1 MAANSDIKGV
11 KDYNIDLNNTYMTTI
26 HTIEFLQKYFKKNTK
41 IIFASSSAIYGNVK
55 SRISE
60 N

>member
-26 HTIEFLQKYFKKNTK
+26 HTIEFLQKYYKKNTK
-41 IIFASSSAIYGNVK
+41 IIFASIICYLWKCKIKN
-55 SRISE
+55 
-60 N
+60 